1 MQRAQG
7 ALLSRG
13 WLQSATTGWIALGGT
28 ISSNSCLVVKFMQ
41 PWEIHS
47 VLKPQEAR
55 MSVMLGSNSL
65 MKDWKVFQ
73 HDSEEFN
80 GGTKRLLRR
89 R

>member
-7 ALLSRG
+7 ALFSRD
-13 WLQSATTGWIALGGT
+13 WLQLAWTAWIAAEGT
-28 ISSNSCLVVKFMQ
+28 VASNFCLVVMFMQ

-47 VLKPQEAR
+47 VLRPQEER
-55 MSVMLGSNSL
+55 ISRLGSNSL
-65 MKDWKVFQ
+65 MKDWKEVQ
-73 HDSEEFN
+73 QDSEALS